1 MLWGKIEESEKAGSR
16 PAGVEPRTP
25 LAWATNALPLSH
37 DSWTTTNPH
46 NPAQVVMNASVTHLD
61 STINTK
67 PVCESV
73 IKSTMQTI
81 CFIIQHLMQ
90 VENYLTNQIFLPTG
104 NLYRQSKAFWDQWN
118 RWRYLFWPFGF
129 LWGQNA
135 VFTTS
140 IRPQTIVLKPF
151 SQLEVQCSTVH
162 FFATKHCR
170 DIPL

>member
-1 MLWGKIEESEKAGSR
+1 MPWCPPTLPPSNTKDFQSPSR
-16 PAGVEPRTP
+16 WHVYPNSGRVQNGVHIGIHRMQ
-25 LAWATNALPLSH
+25 
-37 DSWTTTNPH
+37 D
-46 NPAQVVMNASVTHLD
+46 ASSLD

-90 VENYLTNQIFLPTG
+90 VENYLTNQILLPAG

-135 VFTTS
+135 VLTTS
-140 IRPQTIVLKPF
+140 IRPQTTVLKPF